1 MIRLSI
7 VFLGATKEWPNQ
19 MNAWLTFSQ
28 DLLAQMPLI
37 WLGLA
42 NTLLLA
48 SVISMTG
55 LLLGILVL
63 YLSVSRNQ
71 WVRRATKAYIS
82 FFIGM
87 PLIVLLFLMYY
98 GAPQFGINISPFFVA
113 VIGFTLNV
121 AAYNAAYMT
130 TAYNGLDLIELE
142 AARAQGFSEVQ
153 VFRLITLPQV
163 MRTSIPALTNQV
175 ISNIKDSSI
184 AFLIQYTEFF
194 ARVQE
199 LASSNFQFFKAYL
212 FAALVYLVLVSIVV
226 LAARI
231 VQKRLGLLRD
241 G

>member
-1 MIRLSI
+1 MTS
-7 VFLGATKEWPNQ
+7 
-19 MNAWLTFSQ
+19 WLTFWQ
-28 DLLAQMPLI
+28 DLLEQLPLI
-37 WLGLA
+37 ADGLFK
-42 NTLLLA
+42 TLLLA
-48 SVISMTG
+48 SVISVTG
-55 LLLGILVL
+55 LLLGIVVL
-63 YLSVSRNQ
+63 YLSVSRYG
-71 WVRRATKAYIS
+71 WVRVAIKAYIS

-98 GAPQFGINISPFFVA
+98 GAPQFGINMSPFTVA

-130 TAYNGLDLIELE
+130 TAYNGLDPCELE
-142 AARAQGFSEVQ
+142 AARAQGFSDLQ

-194 ARVQE
+194 ARIQE

-212 FAALVYLVLVSIVV
+212 FAACVYLFLVSLIV
-226 LAARI
+226 LAARQI
-231 VQKRLGLLRD
+231 QKRFASV
-241 G
+241 

>member
-1 MIRLSI
+1 
-7 VFLGATKEWPNQ
+7 
-19 MNAWLTFSQ
+19 
-28 DLLAQMPLI
+28 
-37 WLGLA
+37 
-42 NTLLLA
+42 
-48 SVISMTG
+48 
-55 LLLGILVL
+55 
-63 YLSVSRNQ
+63 
-71 WVRRATKAYIS
+71 
-82 FFIGM
+82 
-87 PLIVLLFLMYY
+87 
-98 GAPQFGINISPFFVA
+98 
-113 VIGFTLNV
+113 
-121 AAYNAAYMT
+121 
-130 TAYNGLDLIELE
+130 
-142 AARAQGFSEVQ
+142 
-153 VFRLITLPQV
+153 